1 MLDKASQVV
10 GRCVRTVNPAVRS
23 EPTLTL
29 ALALALGSAA
39 AVPSLHKHARR
50 STMFRAGPAQLTAGL
65 LCLNGF
71 PGCLCEVLG
80 FDTPQ
85 NTTRRS
91 CTTCSRP
98 L

>member
-1 MLDKASQVV
+1 
-10 GRCVRTVNPAVRS
+10 
-23 EPTLTL
+23 
-29 ALALALGSAA
+29 
-39 AVPSLHKHARR
+39 
-50 STMFRAGPAQLTAGL
+50 MFRAGPAQLTAGL